1 MTWES
6 KPRRTLT
13 RSERLA
19 WERLGKRS
27 LELYYTPIWVYD
39 LKREVPAAWAVL
51 EQDIDV
57 EEPKVKVTIRL
68 DESVAKYFRAMGKG
82 YQERINRVLAT
93 YAQMQIARVN
103 RVNAEIEAV
112 RDGVAA
118 GKTMQEA
125 LDRSRRR

>member
-103 RVNAEIEAV
+103 AEIEAV

>member
-6 KPRRTLT
+6 EPRRTLT

-39 LKREVPAAWAVL
+39 LKREIPAAWAVL

-103 RVNAEIEAV
+103 RVNEIEAV

-118 GKTMQEA
+118 GATMQEA

>member
-125 LDRSRRR
+125 LDRSRR